1 MTLPRPVLI
10 AILGL
15 ALCAAAFLATRSAN
29 DTGSTVTPVQSQPTP
44 IVKHP
49 AAKPAKPVK
58 HAGAGAQAHKAAPAH
73 ESTAAKANAAA
84 RAATAPQTA
93 TRPVAPAK
101 PAKPAVSPE
110 VAKTLPA

>member
-29 DTGSTVTPVQSQPTP
+29 DTGSTVTSVPSQPSP

-49 AAKPAKPVK
+49 GAKSAK
-58 HAGAGAQAHKAAPAH
+58 HAANAHKAVAVKPKPAT
-73 ESTAAKANAAA
+73 TAHAAA
-84 RAATAPQTA
+84 PTATKPQTA
-93 TRPVAPAK
+93 TKPAA

-110 VAKTLPA
+110 VAKTL